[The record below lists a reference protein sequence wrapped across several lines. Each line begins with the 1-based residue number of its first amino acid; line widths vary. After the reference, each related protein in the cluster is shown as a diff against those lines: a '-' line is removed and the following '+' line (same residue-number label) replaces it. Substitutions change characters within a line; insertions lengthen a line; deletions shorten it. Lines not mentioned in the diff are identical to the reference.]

1 MTLAPVETDL
11 TACVT
16 VEIVSVA
23 ELLQL
28 AGAIAIPVLAVLLI
42 KRIARR
48 QPAEALAREGP
59 RIGGVRLYRWGLG
72 VMAAGVL
79 GVVTAMVMGSISPE
93 LCDRASGSVAVLGVV
108 VTVIGALLAGGGSS
122 YARRAGWMVLATV
135 AALDIWI
142 FYINLMAI
150 FTEEDGVEG
159 LLLLAFA
166 IHAACMAV
174 ACRWSF
180 TAKDLGP
187 IERAKAGEAGRALA
201 AVWVFLASYTLLS
214 ILRTENPIF
223 DRAAGSAVAGALT
236 LGALAV
242 TMGSGYTKYAE
253 AIYPKPPATQRPT
266 TGADPGAVAQQP
278 DPVTTTAPT
287 APTAPST
294 APTTAPPTGPDTAP
308 TASGNPATAAGDP
321 PQ

>member
-1 MTLAPVETDL
+1 MTFAPVETDP
-11 TACVT
+11 TCVT

-28 AGAIAIPVLAVLLI
+28 AGAIAIPVLAVVFI
-42 KRIARR
+42 ARIARR
-48 QPAEALAREGP
+48 HPAKEMVREGR
-59 RIGGVRLYRWGLG
+59 RIGGVRLYRWGIG
-72 VMAAGVL
+72 VMATGVL
-79 GVVTAMVMGSISPE
+79 AVVTAIVMGSLSPE
-93 LCDRASGSVAVLGVV
+93 LCDRASGSLAVSGIVVA
-108 VTVIGALLAGGGSS
+108 VIGALLAGGGSS

-142 FYINLMAI
+142 FYLNLLAI
-150 FTEEDGVEG
+150 FTEEEGVEG

-174 ACRWSF
+174 AARWAF

-223 DRAAGSAVAGALT
+223 DSAAGSAVAGALT

-242 TMGSGYTKYAE
+242 TMGSGYTKFAE
-253 AIYPKPPATQRPT
+253 AIYATPPAARAPTVDPVSTDDNRPSPSPP
-266 TGADPGAVAQQP
+266 APAPAP
-278 DPVTTTAPT
+278 DPDTPAI
-287 APTAPST
+287 A
-294 APTTAPPTGPDTAP
+294 GPDTE
-308 TASGNPATAAGDP
+308 
-321 PQ
+321 